1 MCNKIAPGGK
11 PIVGLQVV
19 RMERVTDETDRTNQV
34 LFHAHVLR
42 KVPETH
48 SQVSVSV
55 NSTGGS

>member
-1 MCNKIAPGGK
+1 MRNKIAPGGK

-34 LFHAHVLR
+34 LFHAHVLT
-42 KVPETH
+42 KVPQTH

-55 NSTGGS
+55 SAGGS